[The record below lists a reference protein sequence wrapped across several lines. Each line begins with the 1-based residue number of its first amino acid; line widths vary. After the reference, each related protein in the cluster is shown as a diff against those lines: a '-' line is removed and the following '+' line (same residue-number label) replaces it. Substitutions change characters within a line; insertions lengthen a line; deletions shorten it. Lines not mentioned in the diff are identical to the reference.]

1 MADINWPTGS
11 TDPGFALASYVEE
24 PEWDVEISYSRN
36 GKVFTRALPGMRWTA
51 RLAFPPIGAGYAI
64 NRGRLEALLMQLR
77 GGANRLVLWHLL
89 RPAPAGTIAGT
100 PTVSGAVGA
109 GATSCSITGTAGQ
122 TWLRGD
128 RFAFGAGGQRVM
140 AVNDGT
146 LPGTLQF
153 EPQLRAAVSNGTALV
168 WDKPTT
174 RYVLRRPSIPMP
186 AEKTMFPGFSI
197 ELVEE

>member
-1 MADINWPTGS
+1 MADITWPSSGRA
-11 TDPGFALASYVEE
+11 FAPEAYDEGV
-24 PEWDVEISYSRN
+24 EWDVEISHSRN
-36 GKVFTRALPGMRWTA
+36 GKIFTRALPGARWTA
-51 RLAFPPIGAGYAI
+51 TLRIADDVVAYMTD
-64 NRGRLEALLMQLR
+64 RGQLEALLMQLR
-77 GGANRLVLWHLL
+77 GGANRLLLWNLI
-89 RPAPAGTIAGT
+89 RPVPRGTISGT
-100 PTVSGAVGA
+100 PTVSGAVAA

-174 RYVLRRPSIPMP
+174 RYVLRNPEMVFP
-186 AEKTMFPGFSI
+186 ARAEMLPGFAI